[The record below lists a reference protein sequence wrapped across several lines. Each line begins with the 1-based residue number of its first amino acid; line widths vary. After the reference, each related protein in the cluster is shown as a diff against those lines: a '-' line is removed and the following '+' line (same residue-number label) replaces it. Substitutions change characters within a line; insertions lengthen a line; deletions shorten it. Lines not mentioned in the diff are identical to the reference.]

1 MWNTCSWVL
10 AFTFLNCEF
19 LILRGVIEGWFRMK
33 EPVLFPG
40 RKRGRLRRRVF
51 HCARVNDVWSLD
63 QHDKWKVRF
72 GVCLHACVDPF
83 TGVLKWINVWWNN
96 SNPVL
101 ISCYYL
107 DVVERTG
114 GASGLKFLPPM
125 IFDNPSQQ
133 DRSWRKVILV
143 TKMVTWLEH
152 IHSWGIHMI
161 QL

>member
-1 MWNTCSWVL
+1 
-10 AFTFLNCEF
+10 
-19 LILRGVIEGWFRMK
+19 MK

-51 HCARVNDVWSLD
+51 HCAGVNDVWSLD
-63 QHDKWKVRF
+63 QHDKWKVQF

-125 IFDNPSQQ
+125 IFDNSSQQ
-133 DRSWRKVILV
+133 DRS
-143 TKMVTWLEH
+143 
-152 IHSWGIHMI
+152 
-161 QL
+161 